1 LQSANPVRVLNSDR
15 VFYWNFNKNNKTA
28 FFKDF
33 AYFRF
38 MKNII
43 ITGTS
48 RGIGYEL
55 ALQFAN
61 AGHNVLAISR
71 KTPQALIENKNISC
85 LSVDL
90 SDENEIQ
97 KVENFLSQSWKKVDV
112 IIHNAGSLL
121 LKPFSETTQKDF
133 EKIYKV
139 NVFGVANLTR
149 ACLPYLQ
156 KGSHVVTI
164 SSMGGIQGSL
174 KFAGLAAYSSSKGAV
189 ITLSELLA
197 EEYKER
203 GIAFNVLALGAV
215 QTEMLQ
221 EAFPGY
227 EAPISAEEM
236 ANYIFD
242 FALTGNKYYNGKV
255 LQVSSTNP

>member
-1 LQSANPVRVLNSDR
+1 
-15 VFYWNFNKNNKTA
+15 
-28 FFKDF
+28 
-33 AYFRF
+33 

-48 RGIGYEL
+48 RGIGFEL

-61 AGHNVLAISR
+61 AGHQVLAISR
-71 KTPQALIENKNISC
+71 KIPQALLGNENITC

-90 SDENEIQ
+90 STESELM
-97 KVENFLSQSWKKVDV
+97 KVSDFLSKSWKQIDAV
-112 IIHNAGSLL
+112 IHNAGSLL
-121 LKPFSETTQKDF
+121 LKPFSETTQEDF
-133 EKIYKV
+133 ENIYKV

-149 ACLPYLQ
+149 ICLPYLQ

-203 GIAFNVLALGAV
+203 GISFNVLALGSV
-215 QTEMLQ
+215 QTEMLA

-227 EAPISAEEM
+227 QAPITAGEM
-236 ANYIFD
+236 ANYIYD
-242 FALTGNKYYNGKV
+242 FTLTGNKFFNGKV

>member
-1 LQSANPVRVLNSDR
+1 
-15 VFYWNFNKNNKTA
+15 
-28 FFKDF
+28 
-33 AYFRF
+33 

-55 ALQFAN
+55 ALQFAK
-61 AGHNVLAISR
+61 AGHQVLAISR
-71 KTPQALIENKNISC
+71 KIPQALLGNENITC

-90 SDENEIQ
+90 SNESELE
-97 KVENFLSQSWKKVDV
+97 KVKDFLSKSWKQIDAVV
-112 IIHNAGSLL
+112 HNAGSLL
-121 LKPFSETTQKDF
+121 LKPFSETSQEDF
-133 EKIYKV
+133 ENIYKV

-149 ACLPYLQ
+149 ICLPYLQ

-197 EEYKER
+197 EEYKEQ
-203 GIAFNVLALGAV
+203 GIAFNVLALGSV
-215 QTEMLQ
+215 QTEMLA

-227 EAPISAEEM
+227 QAPITASEM
-236 ANYIFD
+236 ADYIFN
-242 FALTGNKYYNGKV
+242 FTLTGNKYFNGKV